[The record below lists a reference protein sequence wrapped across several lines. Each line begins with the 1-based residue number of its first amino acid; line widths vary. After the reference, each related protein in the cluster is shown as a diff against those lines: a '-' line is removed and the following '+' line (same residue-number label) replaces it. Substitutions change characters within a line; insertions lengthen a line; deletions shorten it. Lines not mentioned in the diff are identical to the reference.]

1 MSLEYYQ
8 SEQWVLFKI
17 FDNLLNYHKEDN
29 FDKIIQLMT
38 LEPELV
44 FNRVFA
50 CKPEIAGFYLNL
62 TPLQKSYLQP
72 QLRLYRV
79 DTNTG
84 KDVEITFNS
93 HFDSVEFHNLTHN
106 QSEWDFNNGESKKL
120 DGSAIK
126 SITLSEQPERPSDVN
141 INCKIDLY
149 FDNIIGFTNSN
160 ILQLITS
167 PVRKTKFDAKDYRI
181 KLVVGWNI
189 PTDTSQLNFTAKEK
203 EIIQKSN
210 VVYLL
215 ELRSH
220 NINLRENGAVD
231 ISIDYIGAL
240 ESTLSNQPYF
250 DILNFQEIL
259 NDPWFN
265 KQILQELAKVTSVKI
280 DTSDFADANAINAI
294 GTGGDLNLIPGM
306 TVTTTTTTA
315 KNPVTS
321 KNAMDLATAK
331 STYIS
336 LTLAKSLLEAKLEKI
351 VEKQNAIPL
360 NSNKKNPYE
369 KEIDDIN
376 QKLKEIDTQLADLK
390 MIILIPKYQQILESI
405 RQKARLFRVDI
416 PKDIFIQLGS
426 AEGKSLLSSDEI
438 FDKLK
443 SATPRPIR
451 SDVTGENSL
460 DVMRQMFNV
469 TGSIENAVEIAQERR
484 VKDYLDSQY
493 YREQQQAQDLL
504 GVRKLSEIGNV
515 ETDSDEE
522 GFNKWFKRPQS
533 KNLEEKRQAVNAIS
547 NMLPS
552 GIGNFVSH
560 GFRDALAGNSKTKLE
575 DYPIQYILLGDLINT
590 VLSIVNSQSVNIVL
604 GPLRYKDKIINLA
617 KLPISVQHFSNWF
630 TENVIKQ
637 VKETY
642 YLWDFIQD
650 VVNSL
655 IVPQMVEN
663 NFSSEQFPELN
674 ITMTTV
680 LSNKPLEK
688 GLIYSDV
695 ELSNYISRGYKIG
708 EEVFP
713 YLVIYSR
720 VLNYPTRTAD
730 PIEDSKDGIY
740 HFEIGKNKGIIK
752 GINFSKVDFPKLR
765 DARLTGNEL
774 NRAGKVLREVYNCK
788 ITAIGNPLFIPGVL
802 FYFDGSYLGP
812 NGKNVTQV
820 LGMGGY
826 YMVTN
831 VTYKFSP
838 GKYDIEVDSLFQFL
852 SSPHPV
858 SVAIVD
864 SLKFVSSNIAKIDNA
879 ISKTANGVIK
889 PLGTAIM
896 NSFKSGLK
904 Q

>member
-1 MSLEYYQ
+1 MGLEYYQ

-79 DTNTG
+79 DTKTG
-84 KDVEITFNS
+84 KDIEITFNS

-106 QSEWDFNNGESKKL
+106 QTEWDFNNGESKKL

-259 NDPWFN
+259 NSPWFTKEN
-265 KQILQELAKVTSVKI
+265 LKVFESGGIVDYTNTIQNQPGGNQGQRLGEEKGITGIAAPGSQFSGEQIK
-280 DTSDFADANAINAI
+280 NNM
-294 GTGGDLNLIPGM
+294 DLL
-306 TVTTTTTTA
+306 TA
-315 KNPVTS
+315 KIKYINLTV
-321 KNAMDLATAK
+321 NK
-331 STYIS
+331 SF
-336 LTLAKSLLEAKLEKI
+336 LEAKLEKI

-522 GFNKWFKRPQS
+522 RFKEFLTEPFGKNKRELGNTRRELEKTFPGAKRS
-533 KNLEEKRQAVNAIS
+533 KLLE
-547 NMLPS
+547 
-552 GIGNFVSH
+552 
-560 GFRDALAGNSKTKLE
+560 LAKVIVKYESQLE

-590 VLSIVNSQSVNIVL
+590 VLSIVNSQAVNIVL

-617 KLPISVQHFSNWF
+617 KLPISIQHFSNWF

-655 IVPQMVEN
+655 IVPQIVEN

>member
-1 MSLEYYQ
+1 MGLEYYQ
-8 SEQWVLFKI
+8 SEQWVLFKM
-17 FDNLLNYHKEDN
+17 FDNLLHYHKDDT
-29 FDKIIQLMT
+29 FDKVIQLMT
-38 LEPELV
+38 PEPELI

-50 CKPEIAGFYLNL
+50 CKPEVAGFYLNL

-79 DTNTG
+79 DKATG
-84 KDVEITFNS
+84 KDIEITFNS

-106 QSEWDFNNGESKKL
+106 QSEWNFNNGESKKL

-126 SITLSEQPERPSDVN
+126 SITISEQPERPSDVN

-160 ILQLITS
+160 VLELITS
-167 PVRKTKFDAKDYRI
+167 PVRKVKFDAKDYRI
-181 KLVVGWNI
+181 KLVIGWNV

-203 EIIQKSN
+203 EIITKSN

-215 ELRSH
+215 ELVRH
-220 NINLRENGAVD
+220 NINLRDNGAVD
-231 ISIDYIGAL
+231 ISIEYAGAL

-265 KQILQELAKVTSVKI
+265 LSILKNTKIVDWEDSPDAFDVNMYDPNEETIRAYSSNLNQISNKEAE
-280 DTSDFADANAINAI
+280 NNM
-294 GTGGDLNLIPGM
+294 DLL
-306 TVTTTTTTA
+306 TA
-315 KNPVTS
+315 KIKYINLTI
-321 KNAMDLATAK
+321 TK
-331 STYIS
+331 ST
-336 LTLAKSLLEAKLEKI
+336 LEAKLEKI

-369 KEIDDIN
+369 KETDDIN
-376 QKLKEIDTQLADLK
+376 QKIKEIDTQLADLK

-426 AEGKSLLSSDEI
+426 AEGKFLLSSDEI

-460 DVMRQMFNV
+460 DVMRRMFNI
-469 TGSIENAVEIAQERR
+469 TGSIENSIEIERERR
-484 VKDYLDSQY
+484 EKDYLDSQY
-493 YREQQQAQDLL
+493 YRIQQQGQNFLS
-504 GVRKLSEIGNV
+504 VRKLSEMEDV

-522 GFNKWFKRPQS
+522 RFKEFLTEPFGKNKRELGNTQRELEKTFPRAKHS
-533 KNLEEKRQAVNAIS
+533 KLLE
-547 NMLPS
+547 
-552 GIGNFVSH
+552 
-560 GFRDALAGNSKTKLE
+560 LAKVIVKYESQLE

-590 VLSIVNSQSVNIVL
+590 VLSIVNSQAVNIVL
-604 GPLRYKDKIINLA
+604 GPLRYGDRIINLA
-617 KLPISVQHFSNWF
+617 QLPISIQHFSNWF

-655 IVPQMVEN
+655 IVPQMIEN
-663 NFSSEQFPELN
+663 NFSSEGFPNLN

-713 YLVIYSR
+713 YLVIYSK
-720 VLNYPTRTAD
+720 VLNYPNRSAD
-730 PIEDSKDGIY
+730 PIKDSKDGIY
-740 HFEIGKNKGIIK
+740 HFAIGKNKGVIK
-752 GINFSKVDFPKLR
+752 GINFSKIDFPKLR
-765 DARLTGNEL
+765 DARLTGDEL
-774 NRAGKVLREVYNCK
+774 NRAGKVLREAYNCK
-788 ITAIGNPLFIPGVL
+788 LTAIGNPLFIPGVL
-802 FYFDGSYLGP
+802 FYFDGSYLGA

-831 VTYKFSP
+831 VSYTFNP
-838 GKYDIEVDSLFQFL
+838 GKYDIEVQGMFQFL
-852 SSPHPV
+852 SSPTPEA
-858 SVAIVD
+858 VAIVD
-864 SLKFVSSNIAKIDNA
+864 SLKFVSSNIVKIDNA